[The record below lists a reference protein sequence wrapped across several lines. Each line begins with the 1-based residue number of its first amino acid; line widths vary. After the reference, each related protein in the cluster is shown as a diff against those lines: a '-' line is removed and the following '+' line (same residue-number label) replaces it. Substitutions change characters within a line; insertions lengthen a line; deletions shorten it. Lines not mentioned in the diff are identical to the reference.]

1 MTGYKYLITIANRKF
16 SEEYLEFFKDHNINH
31 VLEKF
36 CNGTATNTTLDFLG
50 LKDNHNVMFETL
62 ITNEKTKEL
71 IKGLRN
77 EMNIEGAGNGI
88 ALFISVDGIG
98 GKSSK
103 EYFIDEKNS
112 ESKENTNMESY
123 NSVLIITIVDKGNT
137 ELVMDS
143 AKAAGATGG
152 TVVRAHGTG
161 TDIAKFFGITISE
174 EKEMVYIVSS
184 RANRD
189 NIMKAI
195 MEKAGRSTAA
205 HGVVFSLPIDKV
217 IGMGIE

>member
-16 SEEYLEFFKDHNINH
+16 AEEYLEFFKDHNINH

>member
-16 SEEYLEFFKDHNINH
+16 AEEYLEFFKDYNINH

-195 MEKAGRSTAA
+195 MEKAGRGTAA
-205 HGVVFSLPIDKV
+205 HGVVFSLRIDKV
-217 IGMGIE
+217 IGMSIE

>member
-16 SEEYLEFFKDHNINH
+16 AEEYLEFFKDYNINH

-195 MEKAGRSTAA
+195 MEKAGRGTTA

-217 IGMGIE
+217 IGMSIE

>member
-16 SEEYLEFFKDHNINH
+16 AEEYLEFFKDYNINH

-88 ALFISVDGIG
+88 ALFIAVDGIG

-112 ESKENTNMESY
+112 
-123 NSVLIITIVDKGNT
+123 SV
-137 ELVMDS
+137 
-143 AKAAGATGG
+143 
-152 TVVRAHGTG
+152 
-161 TDIAKFFGITISE
+161 F
-174 EKEMVYIVSS
+174 
-184 RANRD
+184 
-189 NIMKAI
+189 
-195 MEKAGRSTAA
+195 
-205 HGVVFSLPIDKV
+205 
-217 IGMGIE
+217 

>member
-16 SEEYLEFFKDHNINH
+16 AEEYLEFFKDYNINH

-161 TDIAKFFGITISE
+161 TDIAKFFCITISE

-195 MEKAGRSTAA
+195 MEKAGRGTAA

-217 IGMGIE
+217 IGMSIE

>member
-16 SEEYLEFFKDHNINH
+16 AEDYLEFFRDYNISH
-31 VLEKF
+31 VMEKF
-36 CNGTATNTTLDFLG
+36 CDGTATNTTLDILG
-50 LKDNHNVMFETL
+50 FKDNHNVMFETM
-62 ITNEKTKEL
+62 ISNEQVKE
-71 IKGLRN
+71 IVKGLKN
-77 EMNIEGAGNGI
+77 EMNIDGAGNGI

-103 EYFIDEKNS
+103 QYFIDEKNS
-112 ESKENTNMESY
+112 ENKEIINMESY

-143 AKAAGATGG
+143 AKSAGATGG

-184 RANRD
+184 RENRD

-195 MEKAGRSTAA
+195 MENAGRGTEA

-217 IGMGIE
+217 LGMNIE